1 MNIKS
6 PILISSITG
15 LIAFTLISILGA
27 PGLYWGESAILTARA
42 GQLGGSHPPGY
53 PGFLQL
59 VHSIQTWLP
68 LGDLAFRANMISWIS
83 LGIFTGLLCKVFL
96 AWNLPVG
103 LSLFSA
109 LGFSALSSIVDATA
123 SVEVYGLHL
132 LLILL
137 IILFNNSHKVINRSF
152 YLTVFIT
159 SLAMTHHLTFILLLP
174 GLTIWIY
181 IDRRK
186 QLKSSHLVPAIIFAL
201 LGFALYIYLPVRH
214 SIKPDSVWG
223 TPSSWKGFI
232 ELITA
237 FEEARGSFRSG
248 MSQWAALRL
257 RCGNILNLIREKI
270 TLPALILIIPGCVSL
285 YQRLKGLLFFLL
297 ISFCILTA
305 SVLVYDSR
313 ETESF
318 YLPGLLFIWI
328 LLVFGIDELFR
339 LIVEKKWIQKQLALT
354 LSTLVPI
361 ILLTSNLLQSLP
373 SRLADVEVPRK
384 MAQMSLDTITD
395 DALIISQRS
404 DWCFLHWYL
413 IDIEKRSCA
422 TVVFQP
428 LLSFYWYYNRLVH
441 DDLMK
446 RFLPEDDFED
456 SWSWNSAVTASLV
469 VQNKNRHIIRLAD
482 QRILEDIISAGF
494 HADKSACSLF
504 GHEFGWSD
512 KNEPRWTNP
521 SFLTTGRLDPASR
534 HAVGALYYNYGLC
547 LEKNGLLHESRS
559 AFKQAVTYQDH
570 GN

>member
-1 MNIKS
+1 MNVKS
-6 PILISSITG
+6 TTVISAITG
-15 LIAFTLISILGA
+15 LIAFSLIFKLGT
-27 PGLYWGESAILTARA
+27 PGLYWGESAILTSRA
-42 GQLGGSHPPGY
+42 WQLGGSHPPGY

-59 VHSIQTWLP
+59 VHSIQIWFP
-68 LGDLAFRANMISWIS
+68 LGDLAFRANLIGWIT
-83 LGIFTGLLCKVFL
+83 LGIFTGLLCKIFL
-96 AWNLPVG
+96 DLNLPTG
-103 LSLFSA
+103 ISIFSA
-109 LGFSALSSIVDATA
+109 LGFSALSSVVDASS
-123 SVEVYGLHL
+123 SVEVYCLHL
-132 LLILL
+132 IFILL
-137 IILFNNSHKVINRSF
+137 IILFNISYKVTNTSF
-152 YLTVFIT
+152 YLTVFVA
-159 SLAMTHHLTFILLLP
+159 SLALTHHLTFVLLLP
-174 GLTIWIY
+174 GLVAWIY

-232 ELITA
+232 KLVTA

-248 MSQWAALRL
+248 LSQWAAIRL
-257 RCGNILNLIREKI
+257 RCGNILNLIREKV
-270 TLPALILIIPGCVSL
+270 TLPALILIIPGCINL

-305 SVLVYDSR
+305 SVLMYDSR

-328 LLVFGIDELFR
+328 LLVFGIDELSR
-339 LIVEKKWIQKQLALT
+339 IILEKKWIQKQLALT
-354 LSTLVPI
+354 LLTLVPI
-361 ILLTSNLLQSLP
+361 ILLTSNLLLSLP

-559 AFKQAVTYQDH
+559 AFNQAVTYQDH